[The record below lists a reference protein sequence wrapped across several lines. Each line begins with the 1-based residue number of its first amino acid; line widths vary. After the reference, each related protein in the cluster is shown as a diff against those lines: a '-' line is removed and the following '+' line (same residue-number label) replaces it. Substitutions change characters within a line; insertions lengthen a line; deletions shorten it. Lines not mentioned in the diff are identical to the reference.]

1 MTSLIIA
8 QAAAEYGALNAIAAG
23 VASAMFKLEAWI
35 GRGNNAYLLAGA
47 VLLVIVL
54 LLRRRR

>member
-1 MTSLIIA
+1 MIIA
-8 QAAAEYGALNAIAAG
+8 QAAAEYGALSAIAAA
-23 VASAMFKLEAWI
+23 VESAVFKLEAWV

-47 VLLVIVL
+47 VVVIVVL